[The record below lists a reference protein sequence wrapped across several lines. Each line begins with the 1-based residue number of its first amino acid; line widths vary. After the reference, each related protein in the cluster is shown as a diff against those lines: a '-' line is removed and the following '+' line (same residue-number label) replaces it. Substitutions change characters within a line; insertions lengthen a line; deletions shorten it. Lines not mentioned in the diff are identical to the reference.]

1 MILCD
6 TVLEWPR
13 NEQVCQLDTWFF
25 TYWYWWY
32 CMFVIVSPFLGGHW
46 IAIALTEL
54 QVLWMHPLGCD
65 PACDIG
71 PGGVAGNGEYGRIR
85 IWHLET
91 CECMMLRS
99 WFLTALD
106 FLKGFWFGLFVC
118 LSIFPSISFFQPSTA
133 GQKGQV
139 RCALARARVGVL
151 VSSLSSFLFPP
162 GIVWCASRE
171 ASKGARKEAAS

>member
-118 LSIFPSISFFQPSTA
+118 QYFHLYRSFSPLLLDKRARYVVHS
-133 GQKGQV
+133 
-139 RCALARARVGVL
+139 LARGLAC
-151 VSSLSSFLFPP
+151 S
-162 GIVWCASRE
+162 
-171 ASKGARKEAAS
+171 